1 MLNVLF
7 CGYRDWALSIIDE
20 IKKHP
25 KIKCIDIITSKE
37 DYNTK
42 VSTFNDNIDF
52 ILFLGW
58 SWIIPKEVTEKY
70 LCIGIHPSDLP
81 LFRGGS
87 PLQHQI
93 IDGVIN
99 SKVTLMTLSNK
110 KLDAGEIWMKE
121 ELNLNGD
128 NMASVFE
135 NIINSSIKLLN
146 NFIDEFPLI
155 KPITQKVEEGSYYKR
170 RRPEQS
176 KIKMEDF
183 QNKSIE
189 ELYNF
194 IRALTDPYPNAYIE
208 DEYGN
213 KLLFKEVKY
222 IPYSDL

>member
-1 MLNVLF
+1 MINILF
-7 CGYRDWALSIIDE
+7 CGYRDWSFSIIDE
-20 IKKHP
+20 IKRHP
-25 KIKCIDIITSKE
+25 KVNCIDVIKSKE
-37 DYNTK
+37 EYDKKILIINE
-42 VSTFNDNIDF
+42 NIDF

-58 SWIIPKEVTEKY
+58 SWIIPKEVNEKY
-70 LCIGIHPSDLP
+70 LCLGIHPSDLP
-81 LFRGGS
+81 MYRGGS

-99 SKVTLMTLSNK
+99 SKITLMTLSNK

-155 KPITQKVEEGSYYKR
+155 KPISQKVEEGSYYKR